1 MRISSANPG
10 WQIERADDGALLV
23 SPTGTPGGAKSG
35 EAFAQ
40 LYLFAKRAAG
50 KTYASNTGFKTPE
63 GGVVCPD
70 ASWVCAE
77 RVEQFRQQVGFWE
90 MMPDVAI
97 EVASPS
103 DSWTTLRAK
112 IDKFI
117 SDGAGFAIAI
127 ACQPRDLC
135 QRFTTARID
144 NRHRCDRRCMRHGA
158 MADNLRTRN
167 MSEQLVIP
175 LHESIYGD

>member
-127 ACQPRDLC
+127 DPANRATYAKGSPPPGL
-135 QRFTTARID
+135 TID
-144 NRHRCDRRCMRHGA
+144 IDA
-158 MADNLRTRN
+158 IVAA
-167 MSEQLVIP
+167 
-175 LHESIYGD
+175 